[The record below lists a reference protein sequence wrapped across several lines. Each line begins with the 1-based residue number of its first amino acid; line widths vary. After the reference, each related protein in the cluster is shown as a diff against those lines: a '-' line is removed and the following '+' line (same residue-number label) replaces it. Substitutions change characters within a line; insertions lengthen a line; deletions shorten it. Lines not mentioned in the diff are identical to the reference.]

1 MKKIYNK
8 ITKKKKKLLNVN
20 NELDTDK
27 NYIWELHVKLTSTII
42 SNIILLYKLT

>member
-27 NYIWELHVKLTSTII
+27 NYI
-42 SNIILLYKLT
+42 

>member
-8 ITKKKKKLLNVN
+8 IMKKKKKLLNVN

-27 NYIWELHVKLTSTII
+27 NYI
-42 SNIILLYKLT
+42 